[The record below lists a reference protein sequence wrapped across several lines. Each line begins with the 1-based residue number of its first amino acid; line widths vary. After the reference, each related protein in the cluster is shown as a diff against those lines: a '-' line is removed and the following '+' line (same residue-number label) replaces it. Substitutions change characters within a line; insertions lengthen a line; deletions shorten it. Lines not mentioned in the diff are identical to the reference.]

1 MSVLDDF
8 RNKNFWI
15 AVLKLAVVFFVVFV
29 FLSLLISNFSAV
41 ISGDFATV
49 YQEEWANG
57 KWKQDLSIKAAITL
71 VYAIYMTSR
80 RQNFEK
86 ENS

>member
-1 MSVLDDF
+1 MAVLDDF
-8 RNKNFWI
+8 KNKKFWI
-15 AVLKLAVVFFVVFV
+15 AVVKLAVVFFVVFV
-29 FLSLLISNFSAV
+29 ILSLLISNFSAV

-57 KWKQDLSIKAAITL
+57 KWKRDLSIKAAITF
-71 VYAIYMTSR
+71 VYAVYMTSR

-86 ENS
+86 DNS